1 VEWDEG
7 TVLDWHGENTNRR
20 KTVLDWYGDNTNWRE
35 TPTGG
40 KADRYGENTN
50 RRVVHYI
57 GGKVTGM
64 LKTPTRGKPEGK
76 LTGMFSTPTRGGS
89 RSYQR
94 MTLNGGM
101 GRGNGIGPLW

>member
-1 VEWDEG
+1 MEWDEG

-64 LKTPTRGKPEGK
+64 FR
-76 LTGMFSTPTRGGS
+76 TPTRGGS